1 MKPTMQKGLTF
12 LGHMKPAPTREWIGA
27 DKVWCYVQDFNSPT
41 APPIS
46 ASGKS
51 RMTPPANSK
60 QTISTGTA
68 IANKSEARIF
78 AAPHV
83 SDRASP
89 MALKASQQNRMI
101 TNNSNISFTPFRSRR
116 VDFLYRNVNPEL
128 FKILRVLSLFLHES
142 DSKDSLMRRHLK
154 NTFISHAPPFEV
166 AFILIESSL

>member
-1 MKPTMQKGLTF
+1 MRNHIIN
-12 LGHMKPAPTREWIGA
+12 HMKPAPTRERIVA
-27 DKVWCYVQDFNSPT
+27 DKVICYVQTFNSPT

-60 QTISTGTA
+60 QMISTGTA
-68 IANKSEARIF
+68 IANKSEAMTF

-101 TNNSNISFTPFRSRR
+101 TNNSNISFTPFRSRSL
-116 VDFLYRNVNPEL
+116 DFLYQYMNPEF
-128 FKILRVLSLFLHES
+128 FKILGILFLFLLEA
-142 DSKDSLMRRHLK
+142 DSKDSLSYRHLIT
-154 NTFISHAPPFEV
+154 TFIFMYHLWLL
-166 AFILIESSL
+166 FIL

>member
-1 MKPTMQKGLTF
+1 MD
-12 LGHMKPAPTREWIGA
+12 HIKPAPTRERIGA
-27 DKVWCYVQDFNSPT
+27 DKVSCYVQAFNSPT

-68 IANKSEARIF
+68 IANKRAASIF
-78 AAPHV
+78 AAPQV
-83 SDRASP
+83 RDIASP
-89 MALKASQQNRMI
+89 MALKASQQSRII
-101 TNNSNISFTPFRSRR
+101 TNDARISVAPFRSRR
-116 VDFLYRNVNPEL
+116 VDFLYRYLDPEL
-128 FKILRVLSLFLHES
+128 FKILRVLSLFLYES
-142 DSKDSLMRRHLK
+142 DSKNSLTRRHLK

>member
-1 MKPTMQKGLTF
+1 M
-12 LGHMKPAPTREWIGA
+12 GHMKPAPTREWIGA
-27 DKVWCYVQDFNSPT
+27 DMVSCYVQDFNSPT

-68 IANKSEARIF
+68 IANKSEASIF
-78 AAPHV
+78 AAPQV
-83 SDRASP
+83 RDRASP

-116 VDFLYRNVNPEL
+116 VDFLYRYLDPEL
-128 FKILRVLSLFLHES
+128 FKILRVLSLFLYES
-142 DSKDSLMRRHLK
+142 DSKNSLTRRHLK
-154 NTFISHAPPFEV
+154 NTFISHAQPFEV

>member
-1 MKPTMQKGLTF
+1 MD
-12 LGHMKPAPTREWIGA
+12 HMKPAPTREWIGA
-27 DKVWCYVQDFNSPT
+27 DKAICYVQAFNSPT

-51 RMTPPANSK
+51 RMTPPANNK

-68 IANKSEARIF
+68 ITNNSEASIF

-83 SDRASP
+83 SDKASP

-116 VDFLYRNVNPEL
+116 LNFLYRYMDSEL
-128 FKILRVLSLFLHES
+128 FKILGFLSLFLHEP
-142 DSKDSLMRRHLK
+142 DSKDSLSCRHLI

-166 AFILIESSL
+166 VLILIE

>member
-1 MKPTMQKGLTF
+1 M
-12 LGHMKPAPTREWIGA
+12 GHMKPAPTREWIGA
-27 DKVWCYVQDFNSPT
+27 DMVSCYVQDFNSPT